1 VRLFSNVREE
11 ASLAVGDDR
20 DSGDAGALIARV
32 ALGDRKAFAALYH
45 MTNRKLFGVCLRMIQ
60 DRADAEEALQEVY
73 VKIWKN
79 AATYRPG
86 LAAPTT
92 WLVTIARNHALD
104 VLRRRRQASED
115 LGEAEDFAD
124 PKPGPEAEAIRADDG
139 RRIEECMNELE
150 PDRAA
155 AVRSAYVEGLSYL
168 ELAGR
173 HGVPLNTMRTWLRR
187 SLLKLR
193 ECMDQ

>member
-1 VRLFSNVREE
+1 M
-11 ASLAVGDDR
+11 A
-20 DSGDAGALIARV
+20 SGDELEEDRVGEALARV
-32 ALGDRKAFAALYH
+32 ALGDRKAFRSLYDA
-45 MTNRKLFGVCLRMIQ
+45 TNRKLFAVCLRMLQ

-79 AATYRPG
+79 AGRYRSDVARPM
-86 LAAPTT
+86 T
-92 WLVTIARNHALD
+92 WLIAIARNHALD
-104 VLRRRRQASED
+104 LLRRRRQASEE
-115 LGEAEDFAD
+115 LEEADEIAD
-124 PKPGPEAEAIRADDG
+124 PRSGPEDVAVNASEG
-139 RRIEECMNELE
+139 RRIEDCMQLLE
-150 PDRAA
+150 DDRAQ

-193 ECMDQ
+193 ECLDQ

>member
-1 VRLFSNVREE
+1 
-11 ASLAVGDDR
+11 LAAGDEVGDDR
-20 DSGDAGALIARV
+20 VGVLLAQV
-32 ALGDRKAFAALYH
+32 ALGDRRAFKSLYDA
-45 MTNRKLFGVCLRMIQ
+45 TSRKLFSVCLRMLQ

-79 AATYRPG
+79 AASYRADLGRPM
-86 LAAPTT
+86 T
-92 WLVTIARNHALD
+92 WLITVARNQALD
-104 VLRRRRQASED
+104 ALRRRRQASEELD
-115 LGEAEDFAD
+115 EAEDVVD
-124 PKPGPEAEAIRADDG
+124 PGSGPEGEAIRASEG
-139 RRIEECMNELE
+139 RRIEDCMRLLE
-150 PDRAA
+150 DDRAS

-193 ECMDQ
+193 ECLDQ